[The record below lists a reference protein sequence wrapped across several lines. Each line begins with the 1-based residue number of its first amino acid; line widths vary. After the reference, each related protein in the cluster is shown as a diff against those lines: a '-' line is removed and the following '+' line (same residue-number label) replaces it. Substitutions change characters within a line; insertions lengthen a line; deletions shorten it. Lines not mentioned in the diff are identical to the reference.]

1 MCCSSA
7 GCRCHLWS
15 FKHTAHRNSSNV
27 SLSLLYNK
35 TECHSSNR
43 GTFPYNAPCSLTYW
57 HNKILAN
64 IVVQSVCAFV
74 LIQSI
79 FVFRHPTFK
88 ELLAAGIHSSSFFI
102 CQNSPLPSLYLLLF
116 PTMLNCCDTVALERL
131 VLKYSFLMTNEHV
144 DRFLSLAGH

>member
-7 GCRCHLWS
+7 GCRCHLWP
-15 FKHTAHRNSSNV
+15 FKHPAHRNSSNV
-27 SLSLLYNK
+27 SLSLFYNK

-43 GTFPYNAPCSLTYW
+43 GTFPHNAPCSLTYW
-57 HNKILAN
+57 HNKIWCSRCVRL
-64 IVVQSVCAFV
+64 CWYKAF
-74 LIQSI
+74 LFFAI
-79 FVFRHPTFK
+79 P
-88 ELLAAGIHSSSFFI
+88 LLKSCLLQEYIPPLFI
-102 CQNSPLPSLYLLLF
+102 CQNSPPPSLYLLLF